1 MLKLTTR
8 TLLCA
13 GVVTLTLGLTTT
25 TQGDT
30 EIERG
35 EIPVLPEDMRG
46 KIMKPT
52 PPPVQLVGNQQV
64 QQQVVA
70 GAVAPEHVHVI
81 HPDPVPVDPVP
92 NPDAANAPLIQVAIL
107 LDTSNSMDGLIDQ
120 AKAQLWM
127 IVNRFAKA
135 QREGVDP
142 NFQIALF
149 QYGNT
154 SLPAEEGYIQQVV
167 SFTND
172 LDKVSA
178 ALFALTTNGGDE
190 YCGQVM
196 DEALTRLPWSPNAN
210 DFKAIYIA
218 GNEPFTQGNVHY
230 VGVCKRAR
238 DKGVLVN
245 TIHCGNH
252 DQGVSGKWQHGAH
265 LAGGS
270 FMTIN
275 QDRSL
280 VTPAAP
286 QDDAL
291 AKLNTELNRTY
302 LQYGARGSEL
312 KEQQAELDEA
322 NDKLSNDAGANR
334 ALTKAGKYYS
344 NTHWDLIDARDQ
356 KDFDLAK
363 IPAEQLPE
371 EMRKMSLKEKQAH
384 IEKMA
389 EQRKAIQKKIQALGA
404 ERAKFVAE
412 ARREAAEKE
421 GETLGEAINKTIDEQ
436 LEAQGYEI
444 KEEAEV
450 KEEQKAEDTPVKDAA
465 ETAARAE

>member
-1 MLKLTTR
+1 MPKLTTR
-8 TLLCA
+8 PLLLA
-13 GVVTLTLGLTTT
+13 GVMTMTLGITAAV
-25 TQGDT
+25 QSET
-30 EIERG
+30 EIEHG
-35 EIPVLPEDMRG
+35 APAIDLPADKRG
-46 KIMKPT
+46 KAGPAPT
-52 PPPVQLVGNQQV
+52 EGPPLDTEEPPQTIQV
-64 QQQVVA
+64 THPHGPLA
-70 GAVAPEHVHVI
+70 DPPGADPQPK
-81 HPDPVPVDPVP
+81 PDPE
-92 NPDAANAPLIQVAIL
+92 AASAPLIQIAIL

-135 QREGVDP
+135 QRDGVDP

-172 LDKVSA
+172 LDKLSA

-196 DEALTRLPWSPNAN
+196 DEALTRLPWSTKRN

-230 VGVCKRAR
+230 VGVCKRAK

-245 TIHCGNH
+245 TIHCGKH
-252 DQGVSGKWQHGAH
+252 QAGVAGKWQHGAH

-286 QDDAL
+286 QDDEL
-291 AKLNTELNRTY
+291 ARLNTELNGTY
-302 LQYGARGSEL
+302 LHYGKKGEARL
-312 KEQQAELDEA
+312 RQQRELDEA
-322 NDKLSNDAGANR
+322 NTKLSADAGAQR
-334 ALTKAGKYYS
+334 AEAKASGLYL
-344 NTHWDLIDARDQ
+344 NAHWDLIDAENE
-356 KDFDLAK
+356 KDFDLSKVPNEELPKAMQGMTL
-363 IPAEQLPE
+363 EQ
-371 EMRKMSLKEKQAH
+371 KKAH

-389 EQRKAIQKKIQALGA
+389 SQRRAIQGKIKALAAEREKHIATERRKAAD
-404 ERAKFVAE
+404 
-412 ARREAAEKE
+412 KE
-421 GETLGEAINKTIDEQ
+421 GETLGEAINKTVDEQ
-436 LEAQGYEI
+436 LEARGYEV
-444 KEEAEV
+444 EAETPEATEP
-450 KEEQKAEDTPVKDAA
+450 KSETEKKAEAK
-465 ETAARAE
+465 

>member
-1 MLKLTTR
+1 MIRLTTQS
-8 TLLCA
+8 LLCA
-13 GVVTLTLGLTTT
+13 GVITTT
-25 TQGDT
+25 LCLTPTADAC
-30 EIERG
+30 
-35 EIPVLPEDMRG
+35 P
-46 KIMKPT
+46 KCAT
-52 PPPVQLVGNQQV
+52 PPPKPII
-64 QQQVVA
+64 VVCP
-70 GAVAPEHVHVI
+70 APEPVVHPAPI
-81 HPDPVPVDPVP
+81 DPIPEP
-92 NPDAANAPLIQVAIL
+92 NPAPQPEAAKAPLIQIAIL

-135 QREGVDP
+135 QRDGVDP

-196 DEALTRLPWSPNAN
+196 DEALTRLPWSPNGN

-230 VGVCKRAR
+230 VGVCKRAK

-245 TIHCGNH
+245 TIHCGKH
-252 DQGVSGKWQHGAH
+252 EAGVSGKWQHGAH

-286 QDDAL
+286 QDEAL
-291 AKLNTELNRTY
+291 AKLNTELNKTY
-302 LQYGARGSEL
+302 LHYGKKGAVL
-312 KEQQAELDEA
+312 KEQQAELDVDNA
-322 NDKLSNDAGANR
+322 KLSADAGAQR
-334 ALTKAGKYYS
+334 IQSKAGRLYS
-344 NTHWDLIDARDQ
+344 NAHWDLIDACDQ

-363 IPAEQLPE
+363 IPENELPE
-371 EMRKMSLKEKQAH
+371 EIRGKTLEQKQAY
-384 IEKMA
+384 IDKLSEK
-389 EQRKAIQKKIQALGA
+389 RKAIQEKIRTLGA
-404 ERAKFVAE
+404 ERGMFIAKERAAAAE
-412 ARREAAEKE
+412 AE
-421 GETLGEAINKTIDEQ
+421 GETLGEAINESIDAQ
-436 LEAQGYEI
+436 LEDQGFDIE
-444 KEEAEV
+444 EVPAPEPVTEAE
-450 KEEQKAEDTPVKDAA
+450 
-465 ETAARAE
+465 